1 MNLGEPID
9 QLLDDFYVSDWG
21 FKTVLEDEPDWIK
34 FNNQSIAGGLM
45 FDFKPT
51 SANADTLL
59 DMYIE
64 LTDLNES
71 DP

>member
-1 MNLGEPID
+1 M
-9 QLLDDFYVSDWG
+9 
-21 FKTVLEDEPDWIK
+21 LEDEPDWIN